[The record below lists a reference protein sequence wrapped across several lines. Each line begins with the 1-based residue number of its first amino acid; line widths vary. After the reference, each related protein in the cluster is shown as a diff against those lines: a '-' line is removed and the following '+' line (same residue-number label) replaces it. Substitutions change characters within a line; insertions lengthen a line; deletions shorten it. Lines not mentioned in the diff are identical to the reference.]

1 MSFLYHVKNIKRE
14 GMIILNLIVILNY
27 YNGELLY
34 RVIKIIQI
42 RKIKNLINL
51 KIDLVTPDA
60 AAAAAAILSA
70 PTSSQRIAGEF
81 HLE

>member
-1 MSFLYHVKNIKRE
+1 MF
-14 GMIILNLIVILNY
+14 ILNLIVISNY

-60 AAAAAAILSA
+60 AAAAAAAILSA